1 MLASAS
7 ALVLIA
13 CAHAAGA
20 QTTPPTAPATLTS
33 APANNNSVSEVVVTA
48 SRLNEVGIAQTA
60 SQGSVTSEELELRPV
75 YRIGQLLESTPGLTV
90 TVHSGEAKA
99 NQYYVRGFLLDH
111 GTDIAISVDEMPVN
125 RPTNA
130 HGQGYSDLNFLAPE
144 LLGGVDFGK
153 GPFYASVG
161 DFGAVAYDHL
171 KLVDVLP
178 NQIDLSAGTLG
189 DEEGFVGGTHTFG
202 SGDRLLASVDYE
214 HLDGPWSHPDNF
226 QKIAGSLRYVH
237 GVEGDGYSLTAL
249 YYHGHSNL
257 TTDQPERAVQEGLID
272 RFGTLDPSDGARS
285 ERFSLSG
292 RYATKGGTWDF
303 TASAYVIHSTMTLW
317 NDYTHFLDDPING
330 DQEQQSEARNTAGGQ
345 VAYVIRLNLGQITS
359 ETSFGLQGRYDDVYV
374 DRRHTHD
381 RQALYYCENE
391 QDPAPDGSYVP
402 AMATPAVNYACNAD
416 RVHLGDVGVYAQ
428 NTTHFTP
435 WLRTILGLR
444 EEYETAF
451 DHSFISGF
459 QGNTDQALFQP
470 KGSLIL
476 GPWWQTEAYLSAGRG
491 FHSND
496 VRGVFETVSIEGVPV
511 TAGHT
516 PLLAPATSY
525 EVGLRSN
532 FVPKLSTQIAVFQE
546 DFSSELAYDQDQ
558 GQDDASAPS
567 RRQGIEVSAQYRP
580 FPWAELNTDLAFSH
594 ARYRG
599 DLTAFDLDGP
609 YIANA
614 PNFIGSFGVLVDH
627 LGPWFGG
634 LEWRILG
641 QYPISDG
648 DEYPKDDG
656 YSEVNIDAG
665 YKVNSQVKVQVSIYN
680 LNNTHASASSAY
692 YTSRLPGEPAEGV
705 TDYQLHPL
713 EPMSARFSVTA
724 TF

>member
-7 ALVLIA
+7 ALALIA

-20 QTTPPTAPATLTS
+20 QTTPPTAPSTLAS
-33 APANNNSVSEVVVTA
+33 APANSVSEVVVTA

-257 TTDQPERAVQEGLID
+257 TTDQPGRAVQEGLID

-292 RYATKGGTWDF
+292 TYAAKGGNWDF
-303 TASAYVIHSTMTLW
+303 NTSAYVIHSTMTLW

-359 ETSFGLQGRYDDVYV
+359 ESSFGLQGRYDNVYV

-381 RQALYYCENE
+381 RQALDYCENE

-402 AMATPAVNYACNAD
+402 AVATPAVNYACNAD
-416 RVHLGDVGVYAQ
+416 RVHLGDIGVYAQ

-451 DHSFISGF
+451 DHSLISGF
-459 QGNTDQALFQP
+459 QGNTGQALFQP

-476 GPWWQTEAYLSAGRG
+476 GPWWKTEAYLSAGRG

-532 FVPKLSTQIAVFQE
+532 FVPRLSTQIAVFRE

-665 YKVNSQVKVQVSIYN
+665 YKVNGQIKVQVSIYN

-713 EPMSARFSVTA
+713 EPISARFSVTA

>member
-1 MLASAS
+1 MLAGAS
-7 ALVLIA
+7 ALALIA
-13 CAHAAGA
+13 CANAAGA
-20 QTTPPTAPATLTS
+20 QTTPPAASAAPTDGPAS
-33 APANNNSVSEVVVTA
+33 AVSEVVVTA
-48 SRLNEVGIAQTA
+48 SRLDEIGAAQTA
-60 SQGSVTSEELELRPV
+60 SQGVTTREELELRPV

-153 GPFYASVG
+153 GPFYAPVG

-171 KLVDVLP
+171 KLVDTLP
-178 NQIDLSAGTLG
+178 NQISLSAGTLG
-189 DEEGFVGGTHTFG
+189 DEEAFVGGTHTFG

-214 HLDGPWSHPDNF
+214 HLDGPWTHPDNF
-226 QKIAGSLRYVH
+226 QKIAGMLRYIH
-237 GVEGDGYSLTAL
+237 GADDDGYSVTAL

-292 RYATKGGTWDF
+292 RYATKGANWSFDT
-303 TASAYVIHSTMTLW
+303 SAYVIHSTMTLW
-317 NDYTHFLDDPING
+317 NDYTHFLDDPIND

-345 VAYVIRLNLGQITS
+345 AAYRIHLD
-359 ETSFGLQGRYDDVYV
+359 FGRIASDTEFGVQGRYDDVYV

-381 RQALYYCENE
+381 RMALNYCENE

-402 AMATPAVNYACNAD
+402 AVATPAVDGACDAD
-416 RVHLGDVGVYAQ
+416 RVHLGDVALYGQ
-428 NTTHFTP
+428 NTTHWLP
-435 WLRTILGLR
+435 WLRTVLGLR
-444 EEYETAF
+444 EDYQTAF
-451 DHSFISGF
+451 DHSFITGF
-459 QGNTDQALFQP
+459 KGDTDQSLFQP

-476 GPWWQTEAYLSAGRG
+476 GPWEKTEVYVSAGRG

-511 TAGHT
+511 TAGRT
-516 PLLAPATSY
+516 PLLAPATSE
-525 EVGLRSN
+525 EVGLRSDV
-532 FVPKLSTQIAVFQE
+532 VPKLSTQIAVFQE
-546 DFSSELAYDQDQ
+546 DFSSELAYDQDE

-567 RRQGIEVSAQYRP
+567 RRQGVEISAQYRP
-580 FPWAELNTDLAFSH
+580 FRWVELNTDLAFVR

-599 DLTAFDLDGP
+599 DLAAFDLDGP
-609 YIANA
+609 HIGNA
-614 PNFIGSFGVLVDH
+614 PDFIGSFGVLVDH

-648 DEYPKDDG
+648 DALPKDDG
-656 YSEVNIDAG
+656 YSEVNLDAG
-665 YKVNSQVKVQVSIYN
+665 YNLTRRIKLQVDIFN
-680 LNNTHASASSAY
+680 LTDTHASASSAY
-692 YTSRLPGEPAEGV
+692 YTSRLPGEPAQGV

-713 EPMSARFSVTA
+713 EPISARFSVTA